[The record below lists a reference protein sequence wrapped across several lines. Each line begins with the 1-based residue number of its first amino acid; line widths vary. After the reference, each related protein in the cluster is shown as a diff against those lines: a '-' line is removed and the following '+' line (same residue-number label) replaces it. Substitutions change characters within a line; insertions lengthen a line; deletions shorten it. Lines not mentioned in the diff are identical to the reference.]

1 MSAQAAGGKKPLLV
15 ILSGIAIAL
24 LVAIYYSPI
33 WWVSLTAPQYPK
45 EAFPEGIRIH
55 FHMNGVFNG
64 CPRVEKKEIEEQ
76 EVLDC
81 VHEMDAINH
90 FVGMYPT
97 GAGGPV
103 EKAFSVFLLFFL
115 GLLLIGFVIP
125 NPKARFAVTMAGWLV
140 MVGWMYMAM
149 LGKDGVYWL
158 PESYLKSLVTALGE
172 GEEEAG
178 EPLSPIIAKL
188 EEELKKSGSRIVSGE
203 EVHRRVEQAGEKKLA
218 ETLRQLGHAQEG
230 IQVKSLKDI
239 LAEAK
244 QKGEGKEVYIEILK
258 QTFLSDQ
265 ARLSPEERQ
274 QWNGSGMQVL
284 LWHYK
289 KTLARWFNEPWRNK
303 PLAKAMTRAAWGL
316 FWGLI
321 IVPPILFFLGSFGP
335 PVFYWLMGII
345 PALLPVAFVIEYAAW
360 LYWFGHNMSEMGAF
374 TLKPFM
380 PTVFGQGKV
389 AQFTTH
395 SYPHYGFFLMVVFSL
410 IVILIVL
417 LRRKQLREEAAA
429 TARPASAAA
438 PAAA

>member
-1 MSAQAAGGKKPLLV
+1 MTTQAAGKKNAIIAALGAIAIVLLV
-15 ILSGIAIAL
+15 
-24 LVAIYYSPI
+24 VIYYSPI

-64 CPRVEKKEIEEQ
+64 CPKVEKKEIEEDI
-76 EVLDC
+76 VLDC

-103 EKAFSVFLLFFL
+103 EKAFSPFLLMFL
-115 GLLLIGFVIP
+115 GLLLIGFIIP
-125 NPKARFAVTMAGWLV
+125 RPKLRFAVTMAGWLV
-140 MVGWMYMAM
+140 MVGWMYTAM

-178 EPLSPIIAKL
+178 EPLSPVIAKL
-188 EEELKKSGSRIVSGE
+188 EEELKKSGSKMVETE
-203 EVHRRVEQAGEKKLA
+203 EVRNKLEQVGEKSLA
-218 ETLRQLGHAQEG
+218 STLKELSRGG
-230 IQVKSLKDI
+230 KNVQVKTLKEI

-244 QKGEGKEVYIEILK
+244 QKGEGKETYIAILK
-258 QTFLSDQ
+258 QTFLADQ
-265 ARLSPEERQ
+265 ARAKPEERQ
-274 QWNGSGMQVL
+274 EWNGSGMQVL

-289 KTLARWFNEPWRNK
+289 KTLERWFNEPWRNK
-303 PLAKAMTRAAWGL
+303 PLVKTMTTVAWAV
-316 FWGLI
+316 FWGLV

-335 PVFYWLMGII
+335 SIFYWLMGLI
-345 PALLPVAFVIEYAAW
+345 PAILPLAFVVEYAAW

-395 SYPHYGFFLMVVFSL
+395 SYPHYGFFLMLVFSL
-410 IVILIVL
+410 IVLFIML
-417 LRRKQLREEAAA
+417 LRRKQLREQA
-429 TARPASAAA
+429 TAA
-438 PAAA
+438 

>member
-1 MSAQAAGGKKPLLV
+1 MSAQATGKKNALIAALG
-15 ILSGIAIAL
+15 GIAIIL
-24 LVAIYYSPI
+24 LVVIYYSPI

-64 CPRVEKKEIEEQ
+64 CPRVEKAEIEE
-76 EVLDC
+76 EIVLDC

-103 EKAFSVFLLFFL
+103 EKAFSPFLLMFL
-115 GLLLIGFVIP
+115 GLLLIGFIIP
-125 NPKARFAVTMAGWLV
+125 NPKMRFAVTMAGWLV

-149 LGKDGVYWL
+149 IGKDGIYYL

-178 EPLSPIIAKL
+178 EPLSPVIAKL
-188 EEELKKSGSRIVSGE
+188 EEELKKSGSKMVETE
-203 EVHRRVEQAGEKKLA
+203 EVKKRLEEVGEKSLA
-218 ETLRQLGHAQEG
+218 QTLEQLGRGGEDM
-230 IQVKSLKDI
+230 QVKSLKEI

-244 QKGEGKEVYIEILK
+244 QKGEGKETYIAILK
-258 QTFLSDQ
+258 ETFLADQ
-265 ARLSPEERQ
+265 ARLKPEERQ
-274 QWNGSGMQVL
+274 EWTGSGMQVL

-289 KTLARWFNEPWRNK
+289 KTLERWFNEPWRNK
-303 PLAKAMTRAAWGL
+303 PLVETMTKAAWGL
-316 FWGLI
+316 FWALI

-335 PVFYWLMGII
+335 SIFYWLMGII
-345 PALLPVAFVIEYAAW
+345 PALLPVAFVVEYAAW

-410 IVILIVL
+410 IVLFIIL
-417 LRRKQLREEAAA
+417 LRRKQLREQAQAA
-429 TARPASAAA
+429 TA
-438 PAAA
+438 

>member
-1 MSAQAAGGKKPLLV
+1 MTTQAAGKRNGIIAALGAIAIVLLV
-15 ILSGIAIAL
+15 
-24 LVAIYYSPI
+24 VIYYSPI
-33 WWVSLTAPQYPK
+33 WWVSLTAPQYPR

-64 CPRVEKKEIEEQ
+64 CPRIEKKEIDEDV
-76 EVLDC
+76 VLDC

-103 EKAFSVFLLFFL
+103 EKAFSPFLLIFL
-115 GLLLIGFVIP
+115 GLLLVGFIIP
-125 NPKARFAVTMAGWLV
+125 NRKLRFAITMAGWLV
-140 MVGWMYMAM
+140 MVVWMYMAM
-149 LGKDGVYWL
+149 IAPDGIRLL

-178 EPLSPIIAKL
+178 EPLSPVIAKL
-188 EEELKKSGSRIVSGE
+188 EEELKKSGSKMVKTE
-203 EVHRRVEQAGEKKLA
+203 EVRSTLEQTGHKELSDILGRLSKGGE
-218 ETLRQLGHAQEG
+218 GV
-230 IQVKSLKDI
+230 QVKSLKEI

-244 QKGEGKEVYIEILK
+244 RRGEGKDTYINILK

-265 ARLSPEERQ
+265 ARLKPEERQ
-274 QWNGSGMQVL
+274 EWTGSGMQVL

-289 KTLARWFNEPWRNK
+289 KTLERWFNEPWRNK
-303 PLAKAMTRAAWGL
+303 PLQEKMTTAAWGL
-316 FWGLI
+316 FWALI
-321 IVPPILFFLGSFGP
+321 VVPPILFFLGSFGP
-335 PVFYWLMGII
+335 PLFYWLMGII

-395 SYPHYGFFLMVVFSL
+395 SYPHYGFFLMLAFAL
-410 IVILIVL
+410 IVLFILL
-417 LRRKQLREEAAA
+417 LRRKQLREERGAAQAAA
-429 TARPASAAA
+429 A
-438 PAAA
+438 